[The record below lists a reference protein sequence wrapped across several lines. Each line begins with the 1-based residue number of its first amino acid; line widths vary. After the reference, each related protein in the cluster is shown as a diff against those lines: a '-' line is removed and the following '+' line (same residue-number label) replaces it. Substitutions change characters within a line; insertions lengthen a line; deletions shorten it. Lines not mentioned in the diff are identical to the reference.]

1 FFRILTKSYWRKIT
15 VACNNILAFENL
27 IQVPTGIDYEIPSGT
42 TTYYVAVNT
51 DNLDISAVPGKYP
64 TSNIGNIC
72 RGKELSGEVEL
83 YEIRVS
89 GYLNY
94 SVSVKCLKS
103 SNNFVVNT
111 PLTENPGCISSS
123 SMLPIS
129 ADDINNKLPYIV
141 IGYLPVKPVNLEV
154 EVALTD
160 INLDSPQE
168 INGNYFIVVRG
179 IFNIYLK

>member
-1 FFRILTKSYWRKIT
+1 M
-15 VACNNILAFENL
+15 ACNNILSFENL

-51 DNLDISAVPGKYP
+51 DNLDISAIPGKYP
-64 TSNIGNIC
+64 TSNIGSVC
-72 RGKELSGEVEL
+72 PGKELSGEVEL

-111 PLTENPGCISSS
+111 PLTENPGCISSNS
-123 SMLPIS
+123 ILPIS
-129 ADDINNKLPYIV
+129 TDYINNKLPYLV
-141 IGYLPVKPVNLEV
+141 IGYLSVKPATIEI

-160 INLDSPQE
+160 INLDELQE
-168 INGNYFIVVRG
+168 INGSYFIVVRG